1 VKIIRNREN
10 TATENDCLVIRKT
23 RFDPEKARKL
33 GVPAG
38 PAYHQLAAGQAVELD
53 GRVISP
59 DQVSVISE
67 TRIHIPGLE
76 NYS

>member
-1 VKIIRNREN
+1 
-10 TATENDCLVIRKT
+10 
-23 RFDPEKARKL
+23 
-33 GVPAG
+33 VPAG
-38 PAYHQLAAGQAVELD
+38 PAYRQLATGKAVELD

-59 DQVSVISE
+59 NQVSVVSE